1 MASDPSQ
8 NPQQGLRFQRFF
20 TQEGLHP
27 FDAVTFERR
36 EARITS
42 PSGEVVF
49 EMQDV
54 DVPATWSQLATDILA
69 SKYFRKLG
77 VPETGAETSLKQVLT
92 RITTTL
98 RQQGESVGVFAS
110 PEDADI
116 FENELT
122 HLLLHQMGAF
132 NSPVWFNCGLWHQY
146 GIEGS
151 GGSWF
156 WNPQT
161 QQIEPTAN
169 AYQHPQCSACFIQS
183 VDDDL
188 MGLFELMKTEA
199 RLFKYGSGTG
209 TNFSRIRGKQE
220 KLSGGGHSSGLLSFL
235 EVLDRGAG
243 ATKSG
248 GTTRRAAKMVCLD
261 MDHPEIV
268 DFIHWKRK
276 EELKVQALIQAGYS
290 GDFNG
295 EAYQTVAGQNSNN
308 SVRLNN
314 RFMQAYLNDEPWQT
328 TFRTT
333 GEVCETFQAR
343 DLMRQIAECAWA
355 CADPGVQFD
364 DVINDWHTCPAGGR
378 IRGSNPCSEFHFLDD
393 TACNL
398 ASLNL
403 LKFVQP
409 GGQFDNQAFRQACRV
424 FFTAQELLVDLAS
437 YPTARIAQN
446 SHNYRP
452 LGLGYANLGALLMR
466 WGLPYDSPHSYAL
479 TGAITA
485 LMTGEAYRTS
495 AELAGRLGAFPAF
508 SENQNSMLTVMR
520 QHQAALAN
528 IQPEYCPTGLLAE
541 AVSVWDEGLT
551 LGQRYGYRNAQA
563 TVLAPTGTIGLL
575 MDCDTTGIEPDFALI
590 KWKKLSGGGTLKM
603 VNHGVA
609 QALQGLGYTE
619 AQQQAIVAYV
629 DQTGTVEGAPGLQE
643 AHYAIF
649 DCATASGQGTRYIAP
664 MAHIR
669 MMAAA
674 QPFLSGAISKTV
686 NLPHSATV
694 VDIEQLYVTAWR
706 LGLKG
711 VALYRDGC
719 KFSQPLSTRSAS
731 NPASTAASMAP
742 SLETLQTEPPI
753 QVSVAGQTLH
763 LQAQT
768 FADHRL
774 AAINLE
780 GTFTDETVKALLQC
794 WLYAVSLAL
803 QAGVPL
809 RRFVEAYAFTAFGPA
824 GLTDHPNVRQCNSLV
839 DLIMRIVGVEH
850 LGRFELAQS
859 PPSGAEAQRIVS
871 RLPKTEPAPMAAEMH
886 ALDSQLAHLWA
897 EAPPCSQCGSATLR
911 DGACYRCHNCGHSQG
926 CA

>member
-1 MASDPSQ
+1 MASGPSH
-8 NPQQGLRFQRFF
+8 NPEQGLRFQRFF

-36 EARITS
+36 DARITS
-42 PSGEVVF
+42 PTGEVVF
-49 EMQDV
+49 EMKGV
-54 DVPATWSQLATDILA
+54 EVPTEWSQLATDILA

-77 VPETGAETSLKQVLT
+77 VPGSGSETSLKQVLN
-92 RITTTL
+92 RITATL
-98 RQQGESVGVFAS
+98 RQQGLAVGVFAS
-110 PEDADI
+110 SEDAEI
-116 FENELT
+116 FEGELT

-161 QQIEPTAN
+161 QQIETTGN
-169 AYQHPQCSACFIQS
+169 AYQYPQCSACFIQS

-220 KLSGGGHSSGLLSFL
+220 KLSGGGYSSGLLSFL

-328 TFRTT
+328 TLRTT
-333 GEVCETFQAR
+333 GEVFETFQAR

-364 DVINDWHTCPAGGR
+364 DVINDWHTCPTGGR

-409 GGQFDNQAFRQACRV
+409 DGQLDTQAFRQACRV

-437 YPTARIAQN
+437 YPTSRIAQN
-446 SHNYRP
+446 SHDYRP

-466 WGLPYDSPHSYAL
+466 WGLPYDSSHSYAV

-495 AELAGRLGAFPAF
+495 AVLAARLGAFSAYAD
-508 SENQNSMLTVMR
+508 NQHSMLAVIQ
-520 QHQAALAN
+520 QHQAALKD
-528 IQPEYCPTGLLAE
+528 IQPEYCPKALLAE
-541 AVSVWDEGLT
+541 ASTVWDEGLT

-609 QALQGLGYTE
+609 QALRGLGYTD

-649 DCATASGQGTRYIAP
+649 DCATASGQGTRCIAP

-686 NLPHSATV
+686 NLPNSATV
-694 VDIEQLYVTAWR
+694 ADIEQLYVTAWR

-719 KFSQPLSTRSAS
+719 KFSQPLSAQ
-731 NPASTAASMAP
+731 PASPVSLAAP
-742 SLETLQTEPPI
+742 LQTEPPMT
-753 QVSVAGQTLH
+753 VSVAGQTLH

-768 FADHRL
+768 FPDHRL
-774 AAINLE
+774 AAITLD

-809 RRFVEAYAFTAFGPA
+809 TRFVEAYAFTAFGPA
-824 GLTDHPNVRQCNSLV
+824 GLTNHPNVRQCSSLV
-839 DLIMRIVGVEH
+839 DLIVRILGVEY
-850 LGRFELAQS
+850 LGQFELAQV
-859 PPSGAEAQRIVS
+859 PPSGAEVQRIVS
-871 RLPKTEPAPMAAEMH
+871 RLALAESAPVDAGAS
-886 ALDSQLAHLWA
+886 APDSPLAHLWA

>member
-1 MASDPSQ
+1 MASDSSHHPE
-8 NPQQGLRFQRFF
+8 QGLRFQRLF

-27 FDAVTFERR
+27 FDVVSFERR

-42 PSGEVVF
+42 PTGEVVF

-54 DVPATWSQLATDILA
+54 EVPASWSQLATDILA

-77 VPETGAETSLKQVLT
+77 VPGTVTETSLKQVLT
-92 RITTTL
+92 RITATI
-98 RQQGESVGVFAS
+98 RQQGESVGLLAS
-110 PEDADI
+110 PQDAKVFED
-116 FENELT
+116 ELT
-122 HLLLHQMGAF
+122 HLLLNQMGAF

-146 GIEGS
+146 DIEGS

-161 QQIEPTAN
+161 RQIEPTAN

-188 MGLFELMKTEA
+188 MGLFDLMKTEA

-220 KLSGGGHSSGLLSFL
+220 KLSGGGYSSGLLSFL

-314 RFMQAYLNDEPWQT
+314 RFMQAYLTDGPWQT
-328 TFRTT
+328 TLRTT
-333 GEVCETFQAR
+333 GEVCETFQAK

-403 LKFVQP
+403 LKFVRP
-409 GGQFDNQAFRQACRV
+409 DGQFDTQAFRQACRV

-446 SHNYRP
+446 SHDYRP

-466 WGLPYDSPHSYAL
+466 WGLPYDSPDSCAI
-479 TGAITA
+479 TGVITA

-495 AELAGRLGAFPAF
+495 SELAGRLGAFPAY
-508 SENQNSMLTVMR
+508 SRNQRSMLTVMEK
-520 QHQAALAN
+520 HQTALSQIEPAH
-528 IQPEYCPTGLLAE
+528 CPTGLLAE
-541 AVSVWDEGLT
+541 AVSVWDEVLA
-551 LGQRYGYRNAQA
+551 LGRRHGYRNAQA

-609 QALQGLGYTE
+609 EALRGLGYTE
-619 AQQQAIVAYV
+619 AQQQTIVAYV
-629 DQTGTVEGAPGLQE
+629 DQTGTVEGAPDLQE

-669 MMAAA
+669 IMAAA

-694 VDIEQLYVTAWR
+694 EDIEQLYVTAWQ

-719 KFSQPLSTRSAS
+719 KFSQPLSAQ
-731 NPASTAASMAP
+731 PASPVP
-742 SLETLQTEPPI
+742 SAVTLQSEAPI
-753 QVSVAGQTLH
+753 TVSVAGQTLQ
-763 LQAQT
+763 LQTQT
-768 FADHRL
+768 FPDHRL
-774 AAINLE
+774 AAIDLE
-780 GTFTDETVKALLQC
+780 GRFTDETVKALLQC
-794 WLYAVSLAL
+794 WLYAVTLAL

-809 RRFVEAYAFTAFGPA
+809 TRFVEAYTFTRFGPA
-824 GLTDHPNVRQCNSLV
+824 GLTDHPNVRQCSSLV
-839 DLIMRIVGVEH
+839 DLIVRILGVAY
-850 LGRFELAQS
+850 LGQFELAQV
-859 PPSGAEAQRIVS
+859 PPSGEEAQRILS
-871 RLPKTEPAPMAAEMH
+871 RVPETELTSADAGDSLAPASP
-886 ALDSQLAHLWA
+886 LAHLWT
-897 EAPPCSQCGSATLR
+897 EAPPCSQCGNATLR

>member
-1 MASDPSQ
+1 MAAGP
-8 NPQQGLRFQRFF
+8 NPNPEPGLRFQRFF
-20 TQEGLHP
+20 TREGLHP

-42 PSGEVVF
+42 PTGEVVF
-49 EMQDV
+49 EMRDV
-54 DVPATWSQLATDILA
+54 EVPIEWSQLATDILA

-77 VPETGAETSLKQVLT
+77 VPGSGSETSLKQVLN
-92 RITTTL
+92 RITTTI
-98 RQQGESVGVFAS
+98 RQQGEVVGLFAS
-110 PEDADI
+110 PEDANS
-116 FENELT
+116 FESELT

-146 GIEGS
+146 GIAGS

-156 WNPQT
+156 WNLQT
-161 QQIEPTAN
+161 RQIESTAN

-220 KLSGGGHSSGLLSFL
+220 KLSGGGYSSGLLSFL

-328 TFRTT
+328 TLRTT

-364 DVINDWHTCPAGGR
+364 DVINEWHTCSTGGR

-409 GGQFDNQAFRQACRV
+409 DGQFDTPAFRQACRV

-446 SHNYRP
+446 SHDYRP

-466 WGLPYDSPHSYAL
+466 WGLPYDSPESYAI

-508 SENQNSMLTVMR
+508 PENQQSMLTVMR
-520 QHQAALAN
+520 KHQAALAD
-528 IQPEYCPTGLLAE
+528 IQPDHCPTDLLAE
-541 AVSVWDEGLT
+541 AVSVWDEVLT

-649 DCATASGQGTRYIAP
+649 DCATASGQGTRFIAP
-664 MAHIR
+664 MAHIH

-694 VDIEQLYVTAWR
+694 EDIEALYVTAWR

-719 KFSQPLSTRSAS
+719 KFSQPLSTQPLSS
-731 NPASTAASMAP
+731 QASTLP
-742 SLETLQTEPPI
+742 STESLQAEQPI
-753 QVSVAGQTLH
+753 TVAVAGQALR

-768 FADHRL
+768 FSDHRL
-774 AAINLE
+774 AAIRIE
-780 GTFTDETVKALLQC
+780 GIFTDETVKALLQC

-809 RRFVEAYAFTAFGPA
+809 TRFVEAYAFTAFGPA
-824 GLTDHPNVRQCNSLV
+824 GLTDHPHVRQCSSLV
-839 DLIMRIVGVEH
+839 DLITRILGVAY
-850 LGRFELAQS
+850 LGRFELAQA
-859 PPSGAEAQRIVS
+859 PPSGAEAQRILS
-871 RLPKTEPAPMAAEMH
+871 RLPQAELVSPHAGTSAP
-886 ALDSQLAHLWA
+886 DSSLAHLWA
-897 EAPPCSQCGSATLR
+897 EAPPCSQCGNPTLR